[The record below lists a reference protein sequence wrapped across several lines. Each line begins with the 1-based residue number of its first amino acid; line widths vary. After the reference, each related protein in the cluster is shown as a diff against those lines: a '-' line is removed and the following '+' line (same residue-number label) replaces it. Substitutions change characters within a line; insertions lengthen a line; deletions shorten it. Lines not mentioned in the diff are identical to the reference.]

1 MNQPHTGVFQAAIL
15 VHHVFEYGVR
25 NVVVC
30 PGSRNAPIIH
40 ELVAHGG
47 FQITSVVDERN
58 AGYQAIGI
66 SIATNRAPVMVV
78 TTSGTAALNLS
89 SSLAEAD
96 LLDIPIIAVTADR
109 PKEWIGQQD
118 NQAIN
123 QNRIFSNFVRFE
135 TELMVDEDGSL
146 AWYHAQQIAECF
158 TKAQFPRKGPVHINV
173 PIREPLYVPQEHS
186 VKLPLFQKIVFPVL
200 ECSVLEFQKYFH
212 QANKILLVIGQG
224 LDHPAEE
231 IKKWAELPQVF
242 IFHERLANLNLYTD
256 WRSEAAAANI
266 TKEMLPDLVIYWGG
280 PIVSKRIKT
289 WLRTLEVPFYSIG
302 TTYFPNT
309 FQKSITRFVGST
321 KNILSQLIPIKKESS
336 FSQIWQKAGQL
347 SLEVGEHWEDTF
359 IYSEFSEVLT
369 GEWIHWG
376 NSSVIRFANYQI
388 KKGQQ
393 EWSNRGSSGI
403 DGVLST
409 AVGCAQMGQKTDLII
424 GDISMAYNLN
434 GLWQE
439 HHHIPLRI
447 WVINNGGGQI
457 FDLLSGPEQFPEAK
471 KLQTTPQQ
479 LSFEFLA
486 KGFGAAYRKITS
498 KASWE
503 ILKNEM
509 ETISWDSIQVI
520 ELDFTL

>member
-1 MNQPHTGVFQAAIL
+1 
-15 VHHVFEYGVR
+15 
-25 NVVVC
+25 
-30 PGSRNAPIIH
+30 
-40 ELVAHGG
+40 
-47 FQITSVVDERN
+47 
-58 AGYQAIGI
+58 
-66 SIATNRAPVMVV
+66 
-78 TTSGTAALNLS
+78 
-89 SSLAEAD
+89 
-96 LLDIPIIAVTADR
+96 
-109 PKEWIGQQD
+109 
-118 NQAIN
+118 
-123 QNRIFSNFVRFE
+123 
-135 TELMVDEDGSL
+135 
-146 AWYHAQQIAECF
+146 
-158 TKAQFPRKGPVHINV
+158 
-173 PIREPLYVPQEHS
+173 
-186 VKLPLFQKIVFPVL
+186 
-200 ECSVLEFQKYFH
+200 VLEFQKYFH

-266 TKEMLPDLVIYWGG
+266 TEEMLPDLVIYWGG

-321 KNILSQLIPIKKESS
+321 KNIVSQLIPIKKESL

-359 IYSEFSEVLT
+359 IYSEFSGVLT

-376 NSSVIRFANYQI
+376 NSSVIRYANYQI

-486 KGFGAAYRKITS
+486 KGFGASYRKITS